1 MNYDISSDRYRH
13 LAGLTDREIESVML
27 FCDMAEHVA
36 GKDLKKN
43 DQQENGIFR
52 GGVTGRDSD
61 ALLHRDT
68 KTAKPAGAGKGGHRM
83 RGRLKLT
90 VEATAEKARNTAPDK
105 ELIQL

>member
-1 MNYDISSDRYRH
+1 MNYDISSDRYKH

-68 KTAKPAGAGKGGHRM
+68 KTAKPARATWQIEIDRRGNGGKTQGTR
-83 RGRLKLT
+83 RRTK
-90 VEATAEKARNTAPDK
+90 N
-105 ELIQL
+105 